1 MTDLALPAA
10 SPVTPAHSVLRRF
23 LSLALIHG
31 VLIAGAIFML
41 APFIWMLVTSIKP
54 PAEIFSAEIS
64 LWPKQFYGV
73 ENFSFA
79 MEKAPLLRFA
89 LNGVILCGGILIV
102 QLLVAIPCAY
112 AIAKLKFR
120 AARLMMV
127 LVMLGLLVPIHA
139 TALPLYVAFDRLAVL
154 NSYTA
159 LVAPF
164 SISVFAIFLFLQFF
178 RAIPDD
184 LIHAARLDGMSE
196 IGIVARV
203 VVPNAWPAITAFAIF
218 SVVAHWNDLFWPLV
232 VVTNQNYA
240 TPPLGLLYFR
250 AAEAGDDYGALMA
263 ATLIITLPLVAA
275 FLVAQKRFVEGITMT
290 GLKG

>member
-1 MTDLALPAA
+1 M
-10 SPVTPAHSVLRRF
+10 SAHS
-23 LSLALIHG
+23 LSLGRILRFAILTLGALIF
-31 VLIAGAIFML
+31 LAPYIFMIST
-41 APFIWMLVTSIKP
+41 AGKAQS
-54 PAEIFSAEIS
+54 EIFSSS
-64 LWPKQFYGV
+64 LTLIPEQWSYV
-73 ENFSFA
+73 ENFT
-79 MEKAPLLRFA
+79 KALSRVSMLTLL
-89 LNGVILCGGILIV
+89 LNGVIVCAMIFVV
-102 QLLVAIPCAY
+102 QVVVAIPCAY
-112 AIAKLKFR
+112 AMAKLKFR

-164 SISVFAIFLFLQFF
+164 SISVFAIFLFLRFF
-178 RAIPDD
+178 RALPDD
-184 LIHAARLDGMSE
+184 LIQAARLDGMSE

-232 VVTNQNYA
+232 VVSNQDYA
-240 TPPLGLLYFR
+240 TPPLGLLFFR

-275 FLVAQKRFVEGITMT
+275 FLIAQKRFVEGITMT

>member
-1 MTDLALPAA
+1 M
-10 SPVTPAHSVLRRF
+10 SVHSLYLGRILRF
-23 LSLALIHG
+23 GLLSLGALIF
-31 VLIAGAIFML
+31 LAPYIFMIST
-41 APFIWMLVTSIKP
+41 AGKAQS
-54 PAEIFSAEIS
+54 EIFSSS
-64 LWPKQFYGV
+64 LTLIPEQWSYV
-73 ENFSFA
+73 ENFT
-79 MEKAPLLRFA
+79 KALSRVSMPTLL
-89 LNGVILCGGILIV
+89 LNGVIVCAMIFTV
-102 QLLVAIPCAY
+102 QVVVAIPCAY
-112 AIAKLKFR
+112 AMAKLKLR
-120 AARLMMV
+120 AARFMMV

-139 TALPLYVAFDRLAVL
+139 TALPLYVAFDKLAVL

-178 RAIPDD
+178 RALPDD

-232 VVTNQNYA
+232 VVTNQDYA
-240 TPPLGLLYFR
+240 TPPLGLLFFR

-275 FLVAQKRFVEGITMT
+275 FLLAQKRFVEGITMT

>member
-1 MTDLALPAA
+1 MTVNSL
-10 SPVTPAHSVLRRF
+10 SPGRILRF
-23 LSLALIHG
+23 TLLSLGALIF
-31 VLIAGAIFML
+31 LAPYIFMIST
-41 APFIWMLVTSIKP
+41 AGKAQS
-54 PAEIFSAEIS
+54 EIFSSS
-64 LWPKQFYGV
+64 LSLIPQQWSYV
-73 ENFSFA
+73 ENFT
-79 MEKAPLLRFA
+79 KALSRVSMPILL
-89 LNGVILCGGILIV
+89 LNGVIVCAMIFIV
-102 QLLVAIPCAY
+102 QVVVAIPCAY
-112 AIAKLKFR
+112 AMAKLKFR

-196 IGIVARV
+196 IDIVARV